1 MNKKHYYIKK
11 FRVCLGASGIKGIEE
26 AIIPHYLK
34 LNSEGF

>member
-11 FRVCLGASGIKGIEE
+11 FRAYLEASGIKEIEE
-26 AIIPHYLK
+26 TTIPHYLK